1 MNNPKLGPVQARLT
15 ATLSAVAGLLTLLAL
30 RFGVDVPAGV
40 AAAAVALVAI
50 AVSAVA
56 PRWAR
61 ARGILLDAHPAAVTA
76 AGTTLV
82 VWLAPLVGFSLSE
95 SEAVILVTGLTA
107 IVGSLTPRSVD
118 PYPVN
123 VGKEW
128 RRATHDEA
136 DADVAVEPLVTPP
149 TTRKR
154 RL

>member
-1 MNNPKLGPVQARLT
+1 MNNPTLGPVQARLT

-30 RFGVDVPAGV
+30 QFGVDVPAGV

-56 PRWAR
+56 PRWAQ
-61 ARGILLDAHPAAVTA
+61 ARGVLLDAHPAAVTA
-76 AGTTLV
+76 AATTLI
-82 VWLAPLVGFSLSE
+82 VWLAPLVGLSLSE

-128 RRATHDEA
+128 RATHDEA
-136 DADVAVEPLVTPP
+136 DADVAVEPSITPP
-149 TTRKR
+149 IPRRR